1 LEFLMRIVRSFLP
14 PLLLASLILLSPGF
28 ATATAV
34 AKRSFFNGAAGTLP
48 ANPKDRAGTYFH
60 MPQVRAIIEKME
72 SGRLSEAEVAAG
84 LAGSGATL
92 SDLVRTRLIRSTAG
106 AYVLGFNYFTLADM
120 RRIHA
125 VAGRDVPSLV
135 DGYLRHAREFDRIFD
150 RYPVKSV
157 PRKRL
162 ATAVIA
168 GVALNWDGLDRTMAW
183 GYRQP
188 QLVRGPGWKYSFFA
202 SENDPTYSE
211 HGFIW
216 GSSTIFGEHDNLSGA
231 PVDFTFSSF
240 GDPYSDPRMNFPDLF
255 FSPLSDLTPDIRAA
269 VEAIGPRDE
278 SYRGG
283 ELHGVL
289 GPSRA
294 RSIGPMLFAL
304 RKAPQTAAAL
314 ARYVEPADR
323 AHAEAFLQ
331 LLIATDY
338 IRQRRD
344 GRYELIAPV
353 LDRDDGPMLRQ
364 ALALHRKILHQ
375 WLESHYPK
383 ERAQLSGLTAMR
395 EGVPFESLFTQI
407 WHEYFGLA
415 TRQLVRRGFIE
426 DPYSPV
432 LRHPNSI
439 AMVWRRSIYHFDP
452 G

>member
-1 LEFLMRIVRSFLP
+1 MRILRSLLP
-14 PLLLASLILLSPGF
+14 PLLVALLTLSPGLAIA
-28 ATATAV
+28 AT

-48 ANPKDRAGTYFH
+48 LDPKDRAGTYFH
-60 MPQVRAIIEKME
+60 MPQVRAIIEEME
-72 SGRLSEAEVAAG
+72 ARPLSEAEVTAR
-84 LAGSGATL
+84 LAGTDATPSNL
-92 SDLVRTRLIRSTAG
+92 ARTRLIRATPAG
-106 AYVLGFNYFTLADM
+106 YVIGFNYFTLADM

-125 VAGRDVPSLV
+125 IADRDVPSLV
-135 DGYLRHAREFDRIFD
+135 DSYLHHARDFDRIFS

-157 PRKRL
+157 PRERL
-162 ATAVIA
+162 ATAVMA
-168 GVALNWDGLDRTMAW
+168 GIALNWDGLDKTMAW
-183 GYRQP
+183 GYRRP

-202 SENDPTYSE
+202 AEADPSYSE

-216 GSSTIFGEHDNLSGA
+216 GSSTVFGEHDNLSGT
-231 PVDFTFSSF
+231 PIDFTFSSF

-255 FSPLSDLTPDIRAA
+255 FSPLADLAPDVRAA
-269 VEAIGPRDE
+269 VEAIGARDE
-278 SYRGG
+278 SYMGD

-314 ARYVEPADR
+314 ERYVEPADR
-323 AHAEAFLQ
+323 AHAGAFLQ
-331 LLIATDY
+331 LLTATDY
-338 IRQRRD
+338 IRRRRD

-353 LDRDDGPMLRQ
+353 LDRQDAAMLRE
-364 ALALHRKILHQ
+364 ALALHRSLLHE
-375 WLESHYPK
+375 WLKRHYPK
-383 ERAQLSGLTAMR
+383 ERVELSNLTAVR
-395 EGVPFESLFTQI
+395 QGVPFGSLFTQI

-415 TRQLVRRGFIE
+415 TRELVHRGFIE
-426 DPYSPV
+426 DPYSPA